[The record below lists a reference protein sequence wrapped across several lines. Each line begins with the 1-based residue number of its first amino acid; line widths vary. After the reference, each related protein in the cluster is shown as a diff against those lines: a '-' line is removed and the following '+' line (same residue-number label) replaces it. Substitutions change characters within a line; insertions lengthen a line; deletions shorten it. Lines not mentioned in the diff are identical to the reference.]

1 MSIDGLSTCRY
12 WLVLCLSCFSTSSM
26 GRRVIPL
33 KSTCAHEL
41 GQLGQATGGSTV
53 TSAEVLNGYGSNII
67 VYCIYIYNI

>member
-1 MSIDGLSTCRY
+1 MFQYKLDGKKSNTAEIDVC
-12 WLVLCLSCFSTSSM
+12 
-26 GRRVIPL
+26 
-33 KSTCAHEL
+33 HEL

>member
-1 MSIDGLSTCRY
+1 
-12 WLVLCLSCFSTSSM
+12 M